1 MQVASIE
8 ADVEANVEAPS
19 PLETGDTPI
28 QKPVDLDH
36 QTGQS
41 RITTRRSRH
50 STEGAAYCPSEHP
63 RPTTPHPP
71 LPAKPKNLGDKLTH
85 LSPRK
90 ELITS
95 PDKSRQAPSIKTRP
109 VDVVALDDDLID
121 GGGSPEKIPSKTVTK
136 HVFDL
141 RKTTIRTNGKHAT
154 TDIGSHVITDTGSH
168 STPPSPPPLPPQL
181 TVTRHTATG
190 TGQFVGPQQA
200 TLTDGKSLNNEVSPI
215 EGKPLDNDP
224 TNEAQDPSLEL
235 PASEERSLLLN
246 EISSLGQTILR
257 RTNHN
262 RSPGGTPIRAN
273 KNRLTLTGNTDML
286 QRALIS
292 KFRSFHST
300 PINNKGDK
308 IDSMEVSNA
317 WSDLNGSVVYDDPD
331 ITATSNSPIGFSDC
345 SRLDP
350 NLSSAV

>member
-1 MQVASIE
+1 MEVASIE
-8 ADVEANVEAPS
+8 ADVEAPS
-19 PLETGDTPI
+19 PLETATST

-50 STEGAAYCPSEHP
+50 SAEGTTYSHPEQP

-90 ELITS
+90 ELTTS
-95 PDKSRQAPSIKTRP
+95 PDKSRQAPSIKSRP
-109 VDVVALDDDLID
+109 VGVVALDDDLTD
-121 GGGSPEKIPSKTVTK
+121 GGHGSREKIKSKTVP
-136 HVFDL
+136 FDS
-141 RKTTIRTNGKHAT
+141 KKEDVKIETTNVEHSI
-154 TDIGSHVITDTGSH
+154 VDTGSH
-168 STPPSPPPLPPQL
+168 ATPPPPPPLPPQL
-181 TVTRHTATG
+181 TVTRHTAMG
-190 TGQFVGPQQA
+190 TAQFVGPQRD
-200 TLTDGKSLNNEVSPI
+200 TST
-215 EGKPLDNDP
+215 EGEPLDNDF

-257 RTNHN
+257 RTNRN
-262 RSPGGTPIRAN
+262 RSPGGTPVRAN

-300 PINNKGDK
+300 PIKKGDK
-308 IDSMEVSNA
+308 TDSMEVSNA
-317 WSDLNGSVVYDDPD
+317 WSDVNGSAVFDDPD